1 MFGEFAKTAKDCD
14 ANRWQARRKAAK
26 LPDMAT
32 RIRPDREEGLTRELA
47 GFVAGA
53 DARSIP
59 PEALNA
65 ARRAVIDTAGVIL
78 AGRREEAAMLL
89 ASTLADGDDA
99 LPLAGGRRLRAGDAA
114 LLDGVAGH
122 VLDYDDV
129 AQHGHPSVVIVPA
142 LLAEGQRIGAPGTAL
157 LRAYVIGYEC
167 WAELAR
173 RECDAYHLGSWH
185 PTPMLGIVAA
195 TAALC
200 ALHGAS
206 QDCASH
212 AMAFAAS
219 FASGVIANF
228 GTHAK
233 SLHAG
238 RAAAGAIETVRL
250 ARAGMTAASDALEG
264 EHGLLRGISPH
275 GRVDC
280 ASPLAAGR
288 GEWAIVENGPSVKR
302 YPVCYASHR
311 AIDAVLAIRE
321 EAGLRPEQVAAI
333 TVSLGPAPA
342 ATLCY
347 AHPADGLQARFSL
360 HHNLAAA
367 LIDGAVGF
375 EQLSDG
381 YVRRP
386 DVQALYGATCIV
398 TVEGNCPDQ
407 PGMAECDRVVIETR
421 DGRRLDSGPVRYPR
435 GHFRLPLT
443 DAELDA
449 KFLDCASHS
458 GVKEP
463 QALRARLHGLGEITD
478 LRELAA

>member
-1 MFGEFAKTAKDCD
+1 M
-14 ANRWQARRKAAK
+14 
-26 LPDMAT
+26 
-32 RIRPDREEGLTRELA
+32 LA

-53 DARSIP
+53 SAHAIP
-59 PEALNA
+59 AEALDA
-65 ARRAVIDTAGVIL
+65 ARRAVIDTVGVIL
-78 AGRREEAAMLL
+78 AGRREEAVTLL
-89 ASTLADGDDA
+89 ASTLANGDDA
-99 LPLAGGRRLRAGDAA
+99 LPLAGERRLCAGDAA

-142 LLAEGQRIGAPGTAL
+142 LLAEGKRIGAAGAAM

-173 RECDAYHLGSWH
+173 RESDAYHLGSWH
-185 PTPMLGIVAA
+185 PTSMLGIVAA

-200 ALHGAS
+200 ALHEAS
-206 QDCASH
+206 QDHAAN
-212 AMAFAAS
+212 AMALAAS

-238 RAAAGAIETVRL
+238 RAAAGAIEAVRL
-250 ARAGMTAASDALEG
+250 ALAGMTAAPDALEG
-264 EHGLLRGISPH
+264 EHGLLRGMSPH
-275 GRVDC
+275 GRVEC
-280 ASPLAAGR
+280 ASPLVVGR

-321 EAGLRPEQVAAI
+321 EAGLRAEQVAAI
-333 TVSLGPAPA
+333 TASLGPAPA

-347 AHPADGLQARFSL
+347 ADPADGLQARFSL

-367 LIDGAVGF
+367 LIDGVVGF
-375 EQLSDG
+375 EQLSHG

-386 DVQALYGATCIV
+386 EVKALYGATRIV
-398 TVEGNCPDQ
+398 TVEGDCPDQ
-407 PGMAECDRVVIETR
+407 PGMAEYDRVVIETR

-435 GHFRLPLT
+435 GHSRLPLT
-443 DAELDA
+443 DTELEA
-449 KFLDCASHS
+449 KFLDCASHG
-458 GVKEP
+458 GVREP
-463 QALRARLHGLGEITD
+463 QALLERLRKLDEITD